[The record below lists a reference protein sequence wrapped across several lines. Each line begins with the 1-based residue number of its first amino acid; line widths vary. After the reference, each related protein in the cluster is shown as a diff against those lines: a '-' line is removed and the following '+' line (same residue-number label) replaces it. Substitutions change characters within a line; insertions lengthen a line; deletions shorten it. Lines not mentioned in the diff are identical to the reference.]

1 MVRNCRHRMP
11 TGATC
16 HSPAMRKSAYCYY
29 HARLRQPQNRRRPA
43 NSPIKLPVLDN
54 KKALQVGLTD
64 VMNAIASGQLDPRR
78 GGRILY
84 GMQMAATALNKLPYR
99 RLAPDSTKVD
109 FYPASTEDRCNRVMS
124 QPPMAQ

>member
-11 TGATC
+11 TGVTC
-16 HSPAMRKSAYCYY
+16 HSPAMRESAWCYY
-29 HARLRQPQNRRRPA
+29 HARLHQPQNQRGPA
-43 NSPIKLPVLDN
+43 KSPIKLPVLDN
-54 KKALQVGLTD
+54 KKARQAGLTD

-99 RLAPDSTKVD
+99 RLAPDSTRVD
-109 FYPASTEDRCNRVMS
+109 FHPASTEDRCIE
-124 QPPMAQ
+124 